1 MVLLSDKKNKSVEN
15 RKKNSQETLITR
27 KEACWGCYPRLLRRE
42 QSIRAYQESV
52 HMGKNT
58 LVNEHN

>member
-15 RKKNSQETLITR
+15 RKKNSQETLTAR
-27 KEACWGCYPRLLRRE
+27 KEACWGCYPRLLRRA

-52 HMGKNT
+52 HMGKT
-58 LVNEHN
+58 ALANEHN